1 MKKLPYN
8 VSLTVISATLA
19 VVFSVCGAA
28 QAQAQTQIQ
37 TTLNLYSARHYDTD
51 EALYT
56 NFTVATGIKINR
68 IEASDDAL
76 LERLRN
82 EGEKSPA
89 DVVLMVDASRLFKAQ
104 NEGLFQPVQSAVLKA
119 KVPAQYTASNN
130 SWFGFSTR
138 ARVIV
143 YNKASV
149 KVTDVDAYE
158 KLADAVNKGKVCTR
172 SGTHPYNLSLFG
184 AMVERIG
191 TTKTEAVLKG
201 MVANMARKPV
211 GGDTDQ
217 IKTVAS
223 GECGVT
229 IANTYYWARLL
240 RSTKPEDQAIVAK
253 VAMVWPNQTAPYAS
267 GSHVNV
273 AGGAVA
279 KYAPHKAAA
288 VQFLEYL
295 ASPSAQSYFADGNN
309 EWPIDATIKINNP
322 ALLSLGKFK
331 AETVPA
337 SAFGLRQVTAARLM
351 NQVGY
356 K

>member
-1 MKKLPYN
+1 MKKLPYKR
-8 VSLTVISATLA
+8 SLTSVSAALA
-19 VVFSVCGAA
+19 VVFSVCGAV
-28 QAQAQTQIQ
+28 QAQTQTQ

-56 NFTVATGIKINR
+56 NFTAATGIKINR

-76 LERLRN
+76 LERLSN

-104 NEGLFQPVQSAVLKA
+104 NEGLFQPVQSAILKA

-143 YNKASV
+143 YNKAHV

-217 IKTVAS
+217 IKAVAS

-253 VAMVWPNQTAPYAS
+253 VAMVWPNQNSPYAS
-267 GSHVNV
+267 GAHVNV

-279 KYAPHKAAA
+279 KYAPHTAAA
-288 VQFLEYL
+288 VKFLEYL

-309 EWPIDATIKINNP
+309 EWPIDATAKINNP

-337 SAFGLRQVTAARLM
+337 SAFGLRQVTVARLM

>member
-1 MKKLPYN
+1 MK
-8 VSLTVISATLA
+8 SFISILFLA
-19 VVFSVCGAA
+19 AIAS
-28 QAQAQTQIQ
+28 AQAQTANV
-37 TTLNLYSARHYDTD
+37 LNLYSARHYDTD

-56 NFTVATGIKINR
+56 NFTKATGISINR
-68 IEASDDAL
+68 IEAGDDAL

-82 EGEKSPA
+82 EADKSPA

-104 NEGLFQPVQSAVLKA
+104 NENLLQPIDSAVLKQ
-119 KVPAQYTASNN
+119 KIPTQYTASNR
-130 SWFGFSTR
+130 SWFGFSSR
-138 ARVIV
+138 ARVII
-143 YNKASV
+143 YNRATV
-149 KVTDVDAYE
+149 KSTDVDAYE
-158 KLADAVNKGKVCTR
+158 KLANPVNKGKLCTR

-184 AMVERIG
+184 AMIERLGVE
-191 TTKTEAVLKG
+191 KTQNVLQG

-217 IKTVAS
+217 IKAVAN

-253 VAMVWPNQTAPYAS
+253 VAMLWPNQSAPYDS
-267 GSHVNV
+267 GTHVNV
-273 AGGAVA
+273 AGGGVA
-279 KYAPHKAAA
+279 THAPHKVAA
-288 VQFLEYL
+288 VKFLEYL
-295 ASPSAQSYFADGNN
+295 ASPAAQTYFAQGNN
-309 EWPIDATIKINNP
+309 EWPIDPAAVINNP
-322 ALLSLGKFK
+322 ALLGLGKFK

-337 SAFGLRQVTAARLM
+337 SAFGLRQVTAARLL

>member
-1 MKKLPYN
+1 MKKL
-8 VSLTVISATLA
+8 SQTTRSAMLA
-19 VVFSVCGAA
+19 FAFTVCGAA
-28 QAQAQTQIQ
+28 QAQSSAQS
-37 TTLNLYSARHYDTD
+37 TLNLYSARHYDTD

-56 NFTVATGIKINR
+56 NFTAATGIKINR
-68 IEASDDAL
+68 IEAGDDAL

-82 EGEKSPA
+82 EGDKSPA

-104 NEGLFQPVQSAVLKA
+104 NEGLFQPVQSAILKA
-119 KVPAQYTASNN
+119 KVPAQYTASNQ
-130 SWFGFSTR
+130 SWFGLSTR
-138 ARVIV
+138 ARVII
-143 YNKASV
+143 YNKANV
-149 KVTDVDAYE
+149 KVSDVDAYE
-158 KLADAVNKGKVCTR
+158 KLGDAVNKGKVCTR
-172 SGTHPYNLSLFG
+172 TGTHPYNLSLFG

-191 TTKTEAVLKG
+191 VEKTQAVLQG

-211 GGDTDQ
+211 GGDIDQ
-217 IKTVAS
+217 IRAVAS

-229 IANTYYWARLL
+229 VANTYYWARLL
-240 RSTKPEDQAIVAK
+240 RSTKPEDQAVVSK

-267 GSHVNV
+267 GVHVNI

-279 KYAPHKAAA
+279 KYAPHREAA
-288 VQFLEYL
+288 VKFLEYL

-309 EWPIDATIKINNP
+309 EWPIDPTAKINNP
-322 ALLSLGKFK
+322 ALVSLGKFK

-337 SAFGLRQVTAARLM
+337 SAFGLRQATAARLM

>member
-1 MKKLPYN
+1 MKQLHH
-8 VSLTVISATLA
+8 TVLALSISAIALTQA
-19 VVFSVCGAA
+19 MT
-28 QAQAQTQIQ
+28 AQAQTPAHTQ

-56 NFTVATGIKINR
+56 NFTKATGIVIKR
-68 IEASDDAL
+68 IEAGDDAV

-82 EGEKSPA
+82 EGSKSPA
-89 DVVLMVDASRLFKAQ
+89 DVVLLVDASRLFKAQ
-104 NEGLFQPVQSAVLKA
+104 NEGLFQPINSAVLKQ
-119 KVPAQYTASNN
+119 KIPAQYTASDNG
-130 SWFGFSTR
+130 WFGFSTR
-138 ARVIV
+138 ARVII
-143 YNKASV
+143 YNKA
-149 KVTDVDAYE
+149 KVNVSDVDAYE
-158 KLADAVNKGKVCTR
+158 KLGDPVNKGKVCTR

-184 AMVERIG
+184 AMVERLG
-191 TTKTEAVLKG
+191 VPKTEAVLNG

-217 IKTVAS
+217 IKAVAN

-240 RSTKPEDQAIVAK
+240 RSTKAEDQAMVAK

-267 GSHVNV
+267 GAHLNV

-279 KYAPHKAAA
+279 KYAPNKAAA
-288 VQFLEYL
+288 IKFLEYL
-295 ASPSAQSYFADGNN
+295 ASPAAQAYFAEGNN
-309 EWPIDATIKINNP
+309 EWPIDPSVLVKNP
-322 ALLSLGKFK
+322 ALLGMGKFK
-331 AETVPA
+331 AEAVPA

-356 K
+356 Q

>member
-1 MKKLPYN
+1 MKKY
-8 VSLTVISATLA
+8 TLA
-19 VVFSVCGAA
+19 TVNTAIAALFALCGASTTYS
-28 QAQAQTQIQ
+28 QAALQTSEP

-56 NFTVATGIKINR
+56 NFTAATGIKIKR
-68 IEASDDAL
+68 IEAGDDAL

-104 NEGLFQPVQSAVLKA
+104 NEGLFQPVQSAVLKT
-119 KVPAQYTASNN
+119 KIPAQYTASNN

-138 ARVIV
+138 ARVII
-143 YNKASV
+143 YNKTAV
-149 KVTDVDAYE
+149 KATDVDAYE
-158 KLADAVNKGKVCTR
+158 KLGDTVNKGKVCTR

-191 TTKTEAVLKG
+191 VDKTEAVLKG

-217 IKTVAS
+217 IKAVAS

-240 RSTKPEDQAIVAK
+240 RSTKPEDQAIVSK
-253 VAMVWPNQTAPYAS
+253 VAMIWPNQTAPYAS
-267 GSHVNV
+267 GAHVNV
-273 AGGAVA
+273 AGGGVA

-309 EWPIDATIKINNP
+309 EWPIDANAKINNP
-322 ALLSLGKFK
+322 ALLNLGKFK

>member
-1 MKKLPYN
+1 MKHL
-8 VSLTVISATLA
+8 SLCLALVALGSAHA
-19 VVFSVCGAA
+19 
-28 QAQAQTQIQ
+28 Q

-56 NFTVATGIKINR
+56 NFTKATGIKINR
-68 IEASDDAL
+68 IEAGDDAL

-104 NEGLFQPVQSAVLKA
+104 NEGLFQPVQSAVLKQ
-119 KVPAQYTASNN
+119 KIPAQYTASDS
-130 SWFGFSTR
+130 SWFGFSSR
-138 ARVIV
+138 ARVII
-143 YNKASV
+143 YNKVSAKPSE
-149 KVTDVDAYE
+149 VDAYE
-158 KLADAVNKGKVCTR
+158 KLADPINKGKVCTR

-184 AMVERIG
+184 AMIERSGIE
-191 TTKTEAVLKG
+191 KTEAVLKG
-201 MVANMARKPV
+201 LVTNQARKPV

-217 IKTVAS
+217 IKAVAS

-253 VAMVWPNQTAPYAS
+253 VAMVWPNQTAPYSS
-267 GSHVNV
+267 GTHVNI

-279 KYAPHKAAA
+279 KYAPNKAAA
-288 VQFLEYL
+288 IQFLEYL
-295 ASPSAQSYFADGNN
+295 ASPSAQSYFAEGNN
-309 EWPIDATIKINNP
+309 EWPIDASAKVNNP

-331 AETVPA
+331 AESVPA
-337 SAFGLRQVTAARLM
+337 SAFGLRQVTATRLM

>member
-1 MKKLPYN
+1 MKLIAPFLL
-8 VSLTVISATLA
+8 VAALGS
-19 VVFSVCGAA
+19 A
-28 QAQAQTQIQ
+28 QAQ

-56 NFTVATGIKINR
+56 NFTKATGIVINR
-68 IEASDDAL
+68 IEAGDDAL

-82 EGEKSPA
+82 EGDKSPA

-104 NEGLFQPVQSAVLKA
+104 NESLLQPIVSDVLKQ
-119 KVPAQYTASNN
+119 KIPAQYTASNN
-130 SWFGFSTR
+130 SWFGFSSR
-138 ARVIV
+138 ARVIL
-143 YNKASV
+143 YNKVTV
-149 KVTDVDAYE
+149 KAADVNAYE
-158 KLADAVNKGKVCTR
+158 KLADAINKGKVCTR

-191 TTKTEAVLKG
+191 EAKTEAVLTG
-201 MVANMARKPV
+201 MVANQARKPV

-217 IKTVAS
+217 IKAVAS

-253 VAMVWPNQTAPYAS
+253 VGMIWPNQTAPYDS
-267 GSHVNV
+267 GTHVNI
-273 AGGAVA
+273 AGGGVA
-279 KYAPHKAAA
+279 KFAPHKEAA
-288 VQFLEYL
+288 VKFLEYL
-295 ASPSAQSYFADGNN
+295 ASPAAQTYFAEGNN
-309 EWPIDATIKINNP
+309 EWPIDANAKINNP
-322 ALLSLGKFK
+322 ALLGLGKFK

-337 SAFGLRQVTAARLM
+337 SAFGLRQTTVARLM